1 MADTNTT
8 NLNLVKPEVG
18 ASTDTWGTKINSD
31 LDTID
36 GLFVTGPYL
45 KVANGGTGAG
55 TAATAATNLGLGT
68 GDSPQFTAVNI
79 GHATDTTITRS
90 AAGVIAVEGGVVPK
104 ENRANTFS
112 ADQTIN
118 AKLDVNGPSGVTSFT
133 GTTRLGVMVRGS
145 TATTDY
151 SGIDFTGAS
160 GSNPYARIA
169 MLTSASGSVLQLGT
183 SNNYGSGVTNSA
195 VNIDPSGNVGI
206 GAAPTASQGRLQ
218 VVNAA
223 ITGGSPAA
231 SGTTDANQL
240 AAFQA
245 GSVQLRFGATS
256 PGDYWLQPSL
266 STNYATNTGLLLCP
280 NGGNVGI
287 GAASTGSKLH
297 VSNSGNTTAR
307 IASTDGQSPELSLF
321 SAGVYD
327 RRIVG
332 GATLRFLQDSTE
344 QMRITDL
351 GRVLIGSQGT
361 LGVAARLSVKYTGGG
376 TEYGMTMRPGTDSTV
391 AINFEN
397 AAGSQVGR
405 IETSASGTSYLSGSD
420 YRLKTA
426 IEPLTNAASDVMRLR
441 PSTFEFLNEPGN
453 RVPGFIAHET
463 QEVVP
468 SAVSGAKDAVDENGN
483 PLYQG
488 IDQSKLVPLL
498 TAALQEALTKIDA
511 LEARISAL
519 EAA

>member
-18 ASTDTWGTKINSD
+18 ASSDTWGPKLNSD

-36 GLFVTGPYL
+36 ALFVTGPYL

-90 AAGVIAVEGGVVPK
+90 AAGVIAVEGGVIPK

-133 GTTRLGVMVRGS
+133 GTTKLGVMVRGS

-160 GSNPYARIA
+160 GSTPYARIA

-206 GAAPTASQGRLQ
+206 GTTSPGAKLVIDGGTSEDQFRLGTGSNYYRIGRESASTGFLTFYGTQTGATGYVFSGVNGERMRIDSSGNVGIGATPTASQGRLQ
-218 VVNAA
+218 VINTA
-223 ITGGSPAA
+223 IAGGSPAA

-245 GSVQLRFGATS
+245 GSVQLRFGVTS
-256 PGDYWLQPSL
+256 PGNYWLQPSL
-266 STNYATNTGLLLCP
+266 SSNYATNTNLLLCP
-280 NGGNVGI
+280 NGGNVTVNGS
-287 GAASTGSKLH
+287 GGLGYGTGS
-297 VSNSGNTTAR
+297 
-307 IASTDGQSPELSLF
+307 
-321 SAGVYD
+321 
-327 RRIVG
+327 
-332 GATLRFLQDSTE
+332 
-344 QMRITDL
+344 
-351 GRVLIGSQGT
+351 
-361 LGVAARLSVKYTGGG
+361 GG
-376 TEYGMTMRPGTDSTV
+376 TVTQATNKTTGVTLNKTNGQITMNNAALAANTIVSFVVTNSTV
-391 AINFEN
+391 SATDTVIINIPN
-397 AAGSQVGR
+397 TGINTPGKYRIWAAPAAGSFNV
-405 IETSASGTSYLSGSD
+405 YLENATTGS
-420 YRLKTA
+420 L
-426 IEPLTNAASDVMRLR
+426 S
-441 PSTFEFLNEPGN
+441 
-453 RVPGFIAHET
+453 
-463 QEVVP
+463 
-468 SAVSGAKDAVDENGN
+468 
-483 PLYQG
+483 
-488 IDQSKLVPLL
+488 
-498 TAALQEALTKIDA
+498 DA
-511 LEARISAL
+511 LVLNFSVIKAVTS
-519 EAA
+519 